1 MEEGILAL
9 IIGFTFVFGSLV
21 VVLVVVLAQI
31 RARNHRN
38 QMLHQERMLAIEK
51 GLPIP
56 VDYLE
61 RVPRRRPYVRGLVF
75 SAIGLGMIVFG
86 WIDAAESGGDHDM
99 LGIGVVFLFVGFA
112 LLAGDRLTMK
122 KSNGWDAPSSLPYPA
137 AAVERPVEENRS

>member
-1 MEEGILAL
+1 MDEGILAL
-9 IIGFTFVFGSLV
+9 VIGFTAVSGSLV
-21 VVLVVVLAQI
+21 VVLVIVLAQI
-31 RARNHRN
+31 RARNQRN

-61 RVPRRRPYVRGLVF
+61 RIPRRRPYVRGLVF
-75 SAIGLGMIVFG
+75 AAIGLGLVVYG

-99 LGIGVVFLFVGFA
+99 LGIGVVFLFVGAA
-112 LLAGDRLTMK
+112 LLVGDKLTMR

-137 AAVERPVEENRS
+137 AAVERPVEGNRS